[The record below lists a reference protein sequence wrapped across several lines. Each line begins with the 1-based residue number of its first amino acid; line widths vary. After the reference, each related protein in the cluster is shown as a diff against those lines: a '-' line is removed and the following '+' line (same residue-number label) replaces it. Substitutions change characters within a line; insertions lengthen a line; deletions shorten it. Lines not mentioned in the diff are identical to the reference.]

1 MNIEKSLFLLSIVS
15 LMSIFLVINSYNVQ
29 AAEEYKFKS
38 KFGSKGADN
47 GKFIQPIGIAVDKE
61 GNIYVGDFARHSN
74 IIQKF
79 SDNGTFISSGGTL
92 GSSPGFFTN
101 PVSLEIDRNNGFLYI
116 S

>member
-1 MNIEKSLFLLSIVS
+1 MNIEKSLFLLGLIS

-29 AAEEYKFKS
+29 GAEEYQFKI
-38 KFGSKGADN
+38 KFGSKGVDN
-47 GKFIQPIGIAVDKE
+47 GKFIQPIGIGVDKE

-92 GSSPGFFTN
+92 GNSPGFLLT
-101 PVSLEIDRNNGFLYI
+101 P
-116 S
+116 